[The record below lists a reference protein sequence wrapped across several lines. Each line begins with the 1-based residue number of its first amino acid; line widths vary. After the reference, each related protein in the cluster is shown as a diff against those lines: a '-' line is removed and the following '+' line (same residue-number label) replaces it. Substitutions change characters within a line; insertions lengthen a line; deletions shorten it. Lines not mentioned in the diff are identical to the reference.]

1 MVCFIMI
8 SSFLQAKINNHEI
21 SLNNEINSTAS
32 SDSLIIKKENVH
44 KTNVF
49 INEAKIYVAN
59 GAFIYD
65 SLKVTNAIIYKID
78 ISKKEKKIA
87 KKENPIKKQI
97 NKKLIKT
104 SSHLFCYNSLNN
116 ENKFQSLNNSKTTLF
131 FQSQTPQYSKSII
144 NNNAFSWAKYVCIKQ
159 GNIIHY
165 NSPHVF
171 NVHFKGRLSVRPP
184 TYFC

>member
-87 KKENPIKKQI
+87 
-97 NKKLIKT
+97 
-104 SSHLFCYNSLNN
+104 SRSLT
-116 ENKFQSLNNSKTTLF
+116 K
-131 FQSQTPQYSKSII
+131 
-144 NNNAFSWAKYVCIKQ
+144 
-159 GNIIHY
+159 
-165 NSPHVF
+165 
-171 NVHFKGRLSVRPP
+171 P
-184 TYFC
+184 TI